1 MDTLHKQ
8 SLVQSERTNFTQ
20 SIQLPVASL
29 TLRPDQWILIEE
41 ALLEQSAILYHIS
54 DRNYRRGDH
63 DQAIYL
69 WDKQKELETLAN
81 KVADVIESLQAK
93 ANSTVKEND

>member
-1 MDTLHKQ
+1 MDTLHNQ
-8 SLVQSERTNFTQ
+8 SLVQSERTDFTH
-20 SIQLPVASL
+20 SIELPIASL
-29 TLRPDQWILIEE
+29 ALRPDQWILIEE

-54 DRNYRRGDH
+54 DRNYRKGDH
-63 DQAIYL
+63 DRAIYL

-93 ANSTVKEND
+93 TVKENR